1 MNFIQEFQKL
11 LLEKPRYNLKQV
23 QTENCGYADTAI
35 KSKNCYYCFG
45 VFYCEDVYYGRYSR
59 KCSDCTGIAMC
70 KGCEWCVE
78 CVDCV
83 DCYMTSNS
91 KNCSACID
99 CDYCTDCHG
108 CENCFGCTGL
118 SKKKFRMFNEQL
130 SEEEFKK
137 RRAEIDLANPK
148 TQIWLKQK
156 LEEVNKIAIHQGNH
170 QLMTEGSVG
179 ENISECKDSFQCYD
193 SFLLEDCYYVVEANA
208 NKDCCDL
215 TVCFESEACYQCIHS
230 PMNYNCNFGL
240 HIDQC
245 SDSEFIA
252 YSKNLKN
259 CFGCV
264 YIENKEYHI
273 LNQPYSEE
281 EYHKKVAEIKKELMD
296 QNLYNLSLFFISDYE
311 NHRWANEEDRTI
323 EAMATILNGQFLFTI

>member
-1 MNFIQEFQKL
+1 MTDFIQEFRKL

-23 QTENCGYADTAI
+23 QTENCDYADTAL

-59 KCSDCTGIAMC
+59 KCSNCSGIAMC
-70 KGCEWCVE
+70 KDCQWCI
-78 CVDCV
+78 
-83 DCYMTSNS
+83 
-91 KNCSACID
+91 K

-108 CENCFGCTGL
+108 CENCFGCVGL

-130 SEEEFKK
+130 SEEEYKN
-137 RRAEIDLANPK
+137 RRSEIDLGNPE
-148 TQIWLKQK
+148 TQEWLRQK
-156 LEEVNKIAIHQGNH
+156 LEEVHGKAIHHGNH

-179 ENISECKDSFQCYD
+179 ENISECKNSFQCYD
-193 SFLLEDCYYVVEANA
+193 SFLLEDCFYVIEANA

-215 TVCFESEACYQCIHS
+215 TVCFESEACYQCLHS

-264 YIENKEYHI
+264 YLENKEYHI
-273 LNQPYSEE
+273 LNKPYSPE
-281 EYHKKVAEIKKELMD
+281 EYAQKVAEIKKELME
-296 QNLYNLSLFFISDYE
+296 QGLYNLSLFFVSGYE
-311 NHRWANEEDRTI
+311 TQRWTNEEDRVI
-323 EAMATILNGQFLFTI
+323 DAMATTLN